1 MTLGIIVSKP
11 PCDDQLRR
19 RLAVNSQR
27 HVLRDFAGLTFDV
40 SFEWLEPTKSSF
52 ELLIS
57 AKGARLD
64 RDRWLRA
71 FQRWCHLHGQRP
83 EVIRGNVRTN
93 RTATRTVFLCAPSL
107 SGFLFQWMG
116 SEWRRHAL
124 EEEDPH
130 LEIQAW
136 EIAALREQIAKL
148 TDGLRLR
155 TNGSESGKDLP
166 GRSRQRAYSARLTAF
181 SRM

>member
-1 MTLGIIVSKP
+1 
-11 PCDDQLRR
+11 
-19 RLAVNSQR
+19 VNSQR
-27 HVLRDFAGLTFDV
+27 HVLKDFAGLTFDV
-40 SFEWLEPTKSSF
+40 SIEWLEPAKSSF

-57 AKGARLD
+57 AKGARVD
-64 RDRWLRA
+64 RDRWQRA
-71 FQRWCHLHGQRP
+71 FERWCDLHGQRP

-107 SGFLFQWMG
+107 SGFLFQWLA

-124 EEEDPH
+124 EDEVTH
-130 LEIQAW
+130 SEIQAW
-136 EIAALREQIAKL
+136 EISALRDQVANL

-155 TNGSESGKDLP
+155 TIGSADGKDLP
-166 GRSRQRAYSARLTAF
+166 RRSRQRVYSARLTAF